1 MTNCFA
7 WNPSLTATREAVD
20 KYSSGAIAASV
31 SGKNTFTG
39 NFRNPALVLTDP
51 FRTIQNHE
59 DLAAATPEG
68 DANQHAFDGKPAA
81 EGATVSSLA
90 KAAGWDE
97 TVWDLSGN
105 LPVFK
110 K

>member
-1 MTNCFA
+1 
-7 WNPSLTATREAVD
+7 VD

-39 NFRNPALVLTDP
+39 NFRNPAMVLTDP

-81 EGATVSSLA
+81 ESATVSSLA

-97 TVWDLSGN
+97 TVWDLSAD